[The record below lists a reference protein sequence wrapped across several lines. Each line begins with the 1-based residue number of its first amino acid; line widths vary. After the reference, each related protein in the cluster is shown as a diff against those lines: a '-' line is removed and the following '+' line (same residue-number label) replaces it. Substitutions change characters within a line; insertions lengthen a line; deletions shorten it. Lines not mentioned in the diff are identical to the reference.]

1 MTPSQLFHMQEKGKI
16 CISLIISLQ
25 HIVPDNGTLALQVKK
40 AVERTGS
47 LLEGMFPLK
56 EIKTII
62 KRLEN
67 LTGNIKHE
75 CNQQGIGIYI
85 THEGPGT
92 LVQFPFAV
100 KDKLHI
106 GESFWIRELL
116 YLEYYKVDY
125 YVLEISNKI
134 TRLYKGKLN
143 NMQEVHDNRFPHI
156 MEDAQSIAPVLNYN
170 FHNNTIEK
178 DKPTLQYYRMKN
190 TFLAIDHK
198 LSHYLGEYP
207 LVVAGPEKQLLL
219 FNNIT
224 NHWTH
229 IVGNVTGNF
238 RNEPVCILEE
248 NVWPEIKDWLNRRKE
263 VVANEWLQ
271 KRALHKICG
280 IRDIWRAAVTGKGKI
295 LLVEKDYSLSAFQCT
310 EDGEI
315 YLKPPQKATRII
327 SDAVDEIM
335 KIVLG
340 EKGEVIVLENG
351 SLPNYQQMVLLAEW

>member
-1 MTPSQLFHMQEKGKI
+1 MTPAQLIHMQEKGKI
-16 CISLIISLQ
+16 CISFIISLQ
-25 HIVPDNGTLALQVKK
+25 HILPDNGTVALQVKK
-40 AVERTGS
+40 AIEKTGS

-56 EIKTII
+56 EMKTIM
-62 KRLEN
+62 KRLEK
-67 LTGNIKHE
+67 LTGDIKHE

-116 YLEYYKVDY
+116 YLDYYKVEY
-125 YVLEISNKI
+125 YVLEISQKI

-143 NMQEVHDNRFPHI
+143 NIQEVHDNRFPHV
-156 MEDAQSIAPVLNYN
+156 MEENEYATPVLNYAI
-170 FHNNTIEK
+170 NNNIIEK
-178 DKPTLQYYRMKN
+178 DKPTLQHNRMK
-190 TFLAIDHK
+190 TALLAIDHK

-238 RNEPVCILEE
+238 RNEPLSVLEE

-263 VVANEWLQ
+263 VVANEWLE

-280 IRDIWRAAVTGKGKI
+280 IRDIWRVAVAGRGKI
-295 LLVEKDYSLSAFQCT
+295 LLVEKDYSLPAFQ
-310 EDGEI
+310 DVAGGGI
-315 YLKPPQKATRII
+315 HLKPPHTAIRII

-335 KIVLG
+335 KIVLE
-340 EKGEVIVLENG
+340 EKGEVIILENG
-351 SLPNYQQMVLLAEW
+351 SLPNYQHMVLLAE